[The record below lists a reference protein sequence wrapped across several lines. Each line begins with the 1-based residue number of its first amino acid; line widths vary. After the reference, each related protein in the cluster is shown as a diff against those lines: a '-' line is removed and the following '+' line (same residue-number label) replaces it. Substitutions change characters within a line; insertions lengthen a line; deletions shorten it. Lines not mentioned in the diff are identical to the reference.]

1 MFAVGSILVLAACAP
16 AASVDAPTGTLSL
29 RVGTE
34 MPSYVEATWTSDA
47 DTRTRLELA
56 SPDGPVLVTD
66 WHDGAAATDLPILG
80 LWAGDTFT
88 ASLVDE
94 AGHVLTT
101 EQVSTGAGVDALG
114 SLHPEGTA
122 TWSGYLATAL
132 IEPGISVALLLAPN
146 GRAVWSM
153 AIPGAPIL
161 RVLPRADGRG
171 MWALLW
177 AGDLEAAPGRLVS
190 FGWDGSPLAEIV
202 PYGHQG
208 EGLTHDFLARPD
220 DTLVFLGTDTRLI
233 EGTSV
238 VGDAVFRMSSDGAGE
253 EALWSAWD
261 SFTPATDLADPTTWT
276 HANTLRW
283 SEDSGTAFVGL
294 RGLSTLVELD
304 GASFAPIHIVGS
316 DSSDLVFIGDGELF
330 HEQHGFDVRGDRIAL
345 HDNRSAADGT
355 RLAVY
360 DLDREGGTVRESW
373 EFLPD
378 PALFDYVLG
387 DATWVDD
394 DTLLANWSTS
404 GLLDER
410 DLDGSSPWAL
420 TLDLGRVFGYSALVP
435 ALPGSAPVA
444 R

>member
-1 MFAVGSILVLAACAP
+1 MFSVGSVLLLAACAP
-16 AASVDAPTGTLSL
+16 DASVDAPSGTLSL
-29 RVGTE
+29 AVGAE

-66 WHDGAAATDLPILG
+66 WQDGAEATALPVLG

-88 ASLVDE
+88 ATLVDE

-101 EQVSTGAGVDALG
+101 EAVTTGAGVDALG
-114 SLHPEGTA
+114 ALHPEGAA
-122 TWSGYLATAL
+122 TWTGYLATAL
-132 IEPGISVALLLAPN
+132 VEPGISVALLLAPN
-146 GRAVWSM
+146 GRAVWNM
-153 AIPGAPIL
+153 EIPGAPIL
-161 RVLPRADGRG
+161 RVLPRADGLG

-177 AGDLEAAPGRLVS
+177 SGEVGQAPGRLVS
-190 FGWDGSPLAEIV
+190 YAWDGSLLADLT
-202 PYGHQG
+202 PAGNAG
-208 EGLTHDFLARPD
+208 EGLTHDFIARPD
-220 DTLVFLGTDTRLI
+220 DTLLFLGTDTRTVD
-233 EGTSV
+233 GTAV
-238 VGDAVFRMSSDGAGE
+238 VGDAVFRMAVDGAGE
-253 EALWSAWD
+253 EKLWSAWD
-261 SFTPATDLADPTTWT
+261 SFSPAADLADPTTWT

-283 SEDSGTAFVGL
+283 SADSGTAFVGL

-304 GASFAPIHIVGS
+304 GESWAPVHIIGS
-316 DSSDLVFIGDGELF
+316 ERSDLVFIGEGELF
-330 HEQHGFDVRGDRIAL
+330 HEQHGFDVRGNRVAL

-355 RLAVY
+355 RIAVY
-360 DLDREGGTVRESW
+360 DLDREGGTVQEAW

-410 DLDGSSPWAL
+410 HLDGSSPWAL

-435 ALPGSAPVA
+435 ALPGSTPAFP
-444 R
+444 